1 MYLVQSHLSRMPAL
15 DLATML
21 SGHLGGTLSA
31 PAVNN
36 VGDGE
41 IRCMFYVYGDNY
53 GGNNRKLES

>member
-1 MYLVQSHLSRMPAL
+1 MPAL